1 MVQMMDIHNFSS
13 RLESYLKNLNKL
25 DFYSKKKIL
34 EFVKYLQAEGISKG
48 RILKYV
54 YILENVA
61 KMLKVKFE
69 KATKDDIID
78 LVSKIEGNNKWS
90 EWTKHEYKVVI
101 RRFYKWLRN
110 SEDYPPEVKWI
121 KTTLKKSNEKLP
133 EEVLTEEEIKKLSET
148 AYTTRDKAFVLALY
162 ESGCRIGEFLPLKIK
177 NLSFDK
183 YGCVLI
189 VSGKTGDRRIRLVA
203 SYPALAKWLEEH
215 PDKNNK
221 EAYLWVKLPTPNNP
235 KLANKPLSY
244 GFVKQ
249 LLKELAT
256 KAGITKK
263 VNPHSF
269 RHARATHLAKILTDS
284 QMKEFFGWSKAS
296 DMTSVYVHLSGRDLD
311 EPILK
316 MHGIVTDGSEKPKIT
331 VVKCLRCGEEN
342 SPSSMFCKKCG
353 TPLDEKTLME
363 MDKVEDLLI
372 DFFKVLGEIFPQAK
386 EKFIEIA
393 KQKGMLNLFL
403 DKK

>member
-1 MVQMMDIHNFSS
+1 MDIHNFENK
-13 RLESYLKNLNKL
+13 LESYLKNLRKL
-25 DFYSKKKIL
+25 NSSNRSKIL
-34 EFVKYLQAEGISKG
+34 EFVKHLQAEGISKG

-54 YILENVA
+54 YILENVS
-61 KMLKVKFE
+61 KMLGKRFE
-69 KATKDDIID
+69 KATKDDMIE
-78 LVSKIEGNNKWS
+78 LVSKIEGNSKWS
-90 EWTKHEYKVVI
+90 EWTKHDYKVVI

-121 KTTLKKSNEKLP
+121 KITVKKLNDKLP
-133 EEVLTEEEIKKLSET
+133 EEILTEEEIKKLSET

-203 SYPALAKWLEEH
+203 SYPVLAKWLEEH

-221 EAYLWVKLPTPNNP
+221 EAYLWVKIPTPNNP
-235 KLANKPLSY
+235 KFANKPLSY
-244 GFVKQ
+244 GFVAK
-249 LLKELAT
+249 LLKELAI
-256 KAGITKK
+256 KSGITKP

-284 QMKEFFGWSKAS
+284 QMKEYFGWSKAS
-296 DMTSVYVHLSGRDLD
+296 EMTATYVHLSGRDLD

-316 MHGIVTDGSEKPKIT
+316 MHGIVTDGSEKPKISI
-331 VVKCLRCGEEN
+331 VKCFRCGEEN
-342 SPSSMFCKKCG
+342 SPSSMFCNKCSA
-353 TPLDEKTLME
+353 PLDQKTLME
-363 MDKVEDLLI
+363 MDKIEDLLI

-393 KQKGMLNLFL
+393 KQKGMLELFL
-403 DKK
+403 EKNEK